1 MDAVHERTAAER
13 NAMIRLA
20 LVAAIGMVGAAV
32 SGTALAQAAQTDS
45 APPASA
51 PAESKPPAT
60 NSGVLK
66 RVPLDQ
72 WMPETCP
79 NPERRG
85 EIVVCGRP
93 DEEPTVETPP
103 EPGEPGTDVPSER
116 LKLTEPGNVAPSS
129 ACSAVGPAGDVGC
142 SRNEYEQW
150 RRERQLQKA
159 REKVPEPK

>member
-1 MDAVHERTAAER
+1 
-13 NAMIRLA
+13 MIRLA
-20 LVAAIGMVGAAV
+20 LVAAIGMAGAAV
-32 SGTALAQAAQTDS
+32 SGTALAQAAPT
-45 APPASA
+45 
-51 PAESKPPAT
+51 ESTKPPVT

-72 WMPETCP
+72 WMPENCP

-150 RRERQLQKA
+150 RRERELQKA
-159 REKVPEPK
+159 REKVPKPK

>member
-1 MDAVHERTAAER
+1 
-13 NAMIRLA
+13 MIRLA
-20 LVAAIGMVGAAV
+20 LVAAIGMAGAVV
-32 SGTALAQAAQTDS
+32 SGSALAQAAQT
-45 APPASA
+45 
-51 PAESKPPAT
+51 ESKPAT
-60 NSGVLK
+60 DSGVLK

-72 WMPETCP
+72 WMPENCP

-103 EPGEPGTDVPSER
+103 EPGEPGTDVPSDR

-142 SRNEYEQW
+142 SRNEYDQW
-150 RRERQLQKA
+150 RRERQLDKA
-159 REKVPEPK
+159 RAKVPEPK

>member
-1 MDAVHERTAAER
+1 
-13 NAMIRLA
+13 MIRLA
-20 LVAAIGMVGAAV
+20 LVAAIGLAGASV
-32 SGTALAQAAQTDS
+32 SGTALAQAAQTGG
-45 APPASA
+45 A
-51 PAESKPPAT
+51 PAAKPPVT
-60 NSGVLK
+60 DSGVLK

-72 WMPETCP
+72 WMPENCP

-93 DEEPTVETPP
+93 DENPVVETPP
-103 EPGEPGTDVPSER
+103 EPGEPGTDVQGER
-116 LKLTEPGNVAPSS
+116 LKLIEPGNVAPSS

>member
-1 MDAVHERTAAER
+1 
-13 NAMIRLA
+13 MIRLA
-20 LVAAIGMVGAAV
+20 LVAAIGMASAMA

-45 APPASA
+45 N
-51 PAESKPPAT
+51 PAESKPPVT

-66 RVPLDQ
+66 RVPLDD
-72 WMPETCP
+72 WMPEKCP

-93 DEEPTVETPP
+93 DEEPAVETPP

-159 REKVPEPK
+159 REKVPKPK

>member
-1 MDAVHERTAAER
+1 
-13 NAMIRLA
+13 MIRLA
-20 LVAAIGMVGAAV
+20 LVAAIGMAGAAV

-51 PAESKPPAT
+51 PAESNPPAT

-72 WMPETCP
+72 WMPENCP